1 MAKICIN
8 AGHTKT
14 GAGSGAEYKGFNEG
28 QIVRE
33 VAASLAEKL
42 RQKGHTVTNATVDK
56 ALTQNAY
63 LRGVCARENA
73 SGAELFISIHCNAS
87 ATHLGKGVECF
98 TWKGKKVK
106 QAVRICDNLA
116 DLGFKNRGVKDGSKL
131 YVVKHTKATAVLV
144 ELFFL
149 DNPTD
154 RALFM
159 KHGADKIAAAIAAAV

>member
-1 MAKICIN
+1 MRICIN

-14 GAGSGAEYKGFNEG
+14 GAGSGAEYKGLNEG
-28 QIVRE
+28 QIVRQ

-42 RQKGHTVTNATVDK
+42 RQRGHKVTHATVER
-56 ALTQNAY
+56 ASTQNAY
-63 LRGVCARENA
+63 LREVCARANA
-73 SGAELFISIHCNAS
+73 TDAELFISIHCNAS

-116 DLGFKNRGVKDGSKL
+116 DLGFRNRGVKDGSMF
-131 YVVKHTKATAVLV
+131 YVVKHTKATAILV

-149 DNPTD
+149 DNKTD

-159 KHGADKIAAAIAAAV
+159 KHGADKLAEAIAKAI